1 MPQSTTLNLPSS
13 DDIALQFTED
23 IQLGCIEQGIAV
35 PPTGKG
41 THFGLTAVGAGNVG
55 SILIANQQLIDNDIN
70 PLTATGAALD
80 DIRKSD
86 GLPEKPPVAAR
97 LSLRATVDGVATIP
111 ALLEWQGPGGVR
123 GKVDT
128 LAYGSS
134 GNVTVTTTVTDAGSA
149 GNLAVGTF
157 VNFINAP
164 LNVRTQAVVTGVLS
178 LGADTESDE
187 DKRERILLARQNPP
201 AGGNWSQLQE
211 VALATATNADGA
223 WVYPALGGPG
233 ATKVILTRTNP
244 TTPQDRTVDTA
255 GIDAVI
261 NAFALEFPKEA
272 QNLVVDT
279 VANQAV
285 NVWYLTVLA
294 QSGGAFWTDGAQ
306 AWPEYPYAMA
316 HTTGATYELYAKSAG
331 NATALTAGATRSVAA
346 WDIVNNT
353 FIRATITAVS
363 GTSPGP
369 YVVTVSGTA
378 ASLDGLIICPWA
390 PNLPAYAAELL
401 AAMGAMG
408 PGEYFASSNARFS
421 RAHRRPEPASAGP
434 SVLNSVQSSQV
445 QAAFQSEILQLD
457 LKPNAS
463 IAPTF
468 AATVANKP
476 NILVPLTVAFFP
488 GTP

>member
-13 DDIALQFTED
+13 DDLALGFTED

-41 THFGLTAVGAGNVG
+41 THFGLTAVGAGNIG

-70 PLTATGAALD
+70 PLTATGSALEA
-80 DIRKSD
+80 IRVSD

-111 ALLEWQGPGGVR
+111 ALLEWQGPGGAR

-134 GNVTVTTTVTDAGSA
+134 GNVTVLTTVTDAGTA
-149 GNLAVGTF
+149 GNLPVGTF

-164 LNVRTQAVVTGVLS
+164 LNVRTQAVVTAVLS
-178 LGADTESDE
+178 LGADTESDD

-211 VALATATNADGA
+211 EALATSTNADGC
-223 WVYPALGGPG
+223 WVYCALGGPG

-244 TTPQDRTVDTA
+244 STPQDRTVDTN

-261 NAFALEFPKEA
+261 NAFTLKFPKEA

-279 VANQAV
+279 AANQLV
-285 NVWYLTVLA
+285 NAWYETTLA
-294 QSGGAFWTDGAQ
+294 QSGGAFWTDGAS
-306 AWPEYPYAMA
+306 AWPEFPQGLAFVS
-316 HTTGATYELYAKSAG
+316 GSTYTVTAQGVG
-331 NATALTAGATRSVAA
+331 NATALTAGATRSVAV
-346 WDIVNNT
+346 WDNNANA
-353 FIRATITAVS
+353 FIRVTITAVS

-369 YVVTVSGTA
+369 YTITISGTA
-378 ASLDGLIICPWA
+378 APLDGLIICPWA
-390 PNLPAYAAELL
+390 PNISAYAAELL
-401 AAMGAMG
+401 AAMAAMG
-408 PGEYFASSNARFS
+408 PGEYFASTHARYP
-421 RAHRRPEPASAGP
+421 RCHRRPEPASDGP
-434 SVLNSVQSSQV
+434 SVLNAVQSAQV

-463 IAPTF
+463 ITPTL
-468 AATVANKP
+468 AATVADKP
-476 NILVPLTVAFFP
+476 NILVPRTVAFFP